1 MAKKTRLEM
10 EYRRSDRP
18 RDIPRDSLS
27 RAELNKRDRGES
39 PATRGNL
46 DVTINVVLRGI
57 EEITEQTAINPMK
70 NKVSEQIKLHR
81 SYVRNSSMATAIAVT
96 IIAAVTLA
104 VSGLAEVQPIR
115 QNVPSSNG
123 SFGPIKAN
131 KPLCVSWTVFS
142 SLCKNETNWTIVW

>member
-57 EEITEQTAINPMK
+57 EEITEQTAINPIGEK
-70 NKVSEQIKLHR
+70 
-81 SYVRNSSMATAIAVT
+81 
-96 IIAAVTLA
+96 
-104 VSGLAEVQPIR
+104 
-115 QNVPSSNG
+115 
-123 SFGPIKAN
+123 
-131 KPLCVSWTVFS
+131 
-142 SLCKNETNWTIVW
+142 